1 MPDKPLPQIRG
12 KIEFRQI
19 HAPFCVKFSRV
30 LRESHAVWE
39 RGVAAWFRQGEA
51 ADPAMRDGDAC
62 PTKIANHATTGCGAA
77 LTPPQASQTL
87 PASMAEP
94 KENRIA
100 PASGAGLMEKIV
112 SLCKRRGFIYQSS
125 EIYGGINGFWDYGPL
140 GAELKRNVKELWWNA
155 MTRRRDDVVGLEA
168 TIIMHPQI
176 WKASGHVD
184 TFADLMVEDP
194 ITNRRF
200 RADQIDPQ
208 SGTIYRF
215 KGAIRNSVISTMV
228 KLKKENPNLPVPIWL
243 EEAFRREKESDKFKT
258 ELTEQLLECEAEEF
272 FKAGIRLSEA
282 QARELG
288 SLEPFSVL
296 VPDGKPPESARKTA
310 KQYYTKRG
318 VDSPDLVGPVVR
330 EHVEASTK
338 YSPETGAELTEPR
351 PFNLMFKTYVG
362 PIENEDNIAYL
373 RPETAQA
380 IFAQFK
386 NVLETS
392 RQKVPFG
399 IAQVGKAF
407 RNEVTPRN
415 FTFRSR
421 EFEQMELEFF
431 IKPDEVVEAISGK
444 VAGAAE
450 AFGVPPSGGPEPA
463 KAGTPNPE
471 PNWGWEAWLKYWV
484 EERIKFYEAV
494 GLPRESLVE
503 YWQKP
508 EELAHYA
515 RATID
520 ILYKFPFSKRDAQ
533 GELTGEELEG
543 VAARSDFD
551 LSQHERFS
559 GKPMGVFDEELRA
572 AWSRPDGIDEA
583 KKKELW
589 QRYHDARLKYLM
601 QMGVEQAKA
610 EKEAREDAD
619 GLAKGQYI
627 PHVIEPSAGVD
638 RLILALICNAYHE
651 DRMPDEKG
659 RLETRVLLKFHPR
672 VAPIKVAVLPLLKNK
687 PELVKKAQ
695 EVRDLLRPHMNVFY
709 DDAGAIGRR
718 YRRQDEA
725 GTPFC
730 VTIDFDTLGEK
741 TELKDTV
748 TMRYRDDGRQ
758 ERIAIGEL
766 LNWLLPKIR

>member
-1 MPDKPLPQIRG
+1 
-12 KIEFRQI
+12 
-19 HAPFCVKFSRV
+19 
-30 LRESHAVWE
+30 
-39 RGVAAWFRQGEA
+39 
-51 ADPAMRDGDAC
+51 
-62 PTKIANHATTGCGAA
+62 
-77 LTPPQASQTL
+77 
-87 PASMAEP
+87 
-94 KENRIA
+94 
-100 PASGAGLMEKIV
+100 MEKIV
-112 SLCKRRGFIYQSS
+112 PLCKRRGFIFQSS

-140 GAELKRNVKELWWNA
+140 GAELKRNVKELWWQA
-155 MTRRRDDVVGLEA
+155 MTRQRDDVAGLEA
-168 TIIMHPQI
+168 AIIMHPQI

-184 TFADLMVEDP
+184 TFSDP
-194 ITNRRF
+194 MIDCKTCKGRF
-200 RADQIDPQ
+200 RADQTNEIPCPQ
-208 SGTIYRF
+208 KPG
-215 KGAIRNSVISTMV
+215 KMV
-228 KLKKENPNLPVPIWL
+228 
-243 EEAFRREKESDKFKT
+243 S
-258 ELTEQLLECEAEEF
+258 ECHGE
-272 FKAGIRLSEA
+272 
-282 QARELG
+282 
-288 SLEPFSVL
+288 
-296 VPDGKPPESARKTA
+296 KTA
-310 KQYYTKRG
+310 
-318 VDSPDLVGPVVR
+318 
-330 EHVEASTK
+330 
-338 YSPETGAELTEPR
+338 PR
-351 PFNLMFKTYVG
+351 PFNLMFKTHYG
-362 PIENEDNIAYL
+362 PIESDDNVCYL

-431 IKPDEVVEAISGK
+431 IKPDEVVEAICGK
-444 VAGAAE
+444 VASVTDVSKENVQHPITDSQPLGAAKRSE
-450 AFGVPPSGGPEPA
+450 DGS
-463 KAGTPNPE
+463 TLNPQ

-484 EERIKFYEAV
+484 EERIKFYEGI

-515 RATID
+515 RATVD

-533 GELTGEELEG
+533 GELMGEELEG

-551 LSQHERFS
+551 LSQHARFS

-572 AWSRPDGIDEA
+572 AWGKLDEA
-583 KKKELW
+583 KKAGLSK
-589 QRYHDARLKYLM
+589 RYYEARLKYLTK
-601 QMGVEQAKA
+601 MGVEQAKA

-687 PELVKKAQ
+687 PGLVEKAR

-741 TELKDTV
+741 PELKDTV
-748 TMRYRDDGRQ
+748 TIRYRDDGKQ
-758 ERIAIGEL
+758 ERLAIGEL

>member
-1 MPDKPLPQIRG
+1 
-12 KIEFRQI
+12 
-19 HAPFCVKFSRV
+19 
-30 LRESHAVWE
+30 
-39 RGVAAWFRQGEA
+39 
-51 ADPAMRDGDAC
+51 
-62 PTKIANHATTGCGAA
+62 
-77 LTPPQASQTL
+77 
-87 PASMAEP
+87 
-94 KENRIA
+94 
-100 PASGAGLMEKIV
+100 MEKIV

-140 GAELKRNVKELWWNA
+140 GAELKRNVKELWWNT
-155 MTRRRDDVVGLEA
+155 MTRQRDDVVGLEA
-168 TIIMHPQI
+168 TIIMSPQI

-184 TFADLMVEDP
+184 TFADLMVECP
-194 ITNRRF
+194 VTNKRY
-200 RADQIDPQ
+200 RADQIEPQ
-208 SGTIYRF
+208 DGIVYYF
-215 KGAIRNSVISTMV
+215 KGAINMLPGEFGFIEGEKEEVEKYLKQKRELSE
-228 KLKKENPNLPVPIWL
+228 LKKLGENLSASANPKEQKIGALIL
-243 EEAFRREKESDKFKT
+243 ERVSLKT
-258 ELTEQLLECEAEEF
+258 E
-272 FKAGIRLSEA
+272 IN
-282 QARELG
+282 
-288 SLEPFSVL
+288 EPFSVL
-296 VPDGKPPESARKTA
+296 LPAGKPPEAA
-310 KQYYTKRG
+310 FVIAADFYEKRG
-318 VDSPDLVGPVVR
+318 MDCLWPIKSHTEKVVGDTR
-330 EHVEASTK
+330 HN
-338 YSPETGAELTEPR
+338 PENGAELTKPR

-362 PIENEDNIAYL
+362 PVESEDNVAYL

-386 NVLETS
+386 NVQETS

-415 FTFRSR
+415 YTFRSR

-431 IKPDEVVEAISGK
+431 IKPDEVVEAIKGR
-444 VAGAAE
+444 VTPGAE
-450 AFGVPPSGGPEPA
+450 LDTRHS
-463 KAGTPNPE
+463 TLDTSS
-471 PNWGWEAWLKYWV
+471 WGWEAWHKYWV
-484 EERIKFYEAV
+484 EERIAFYEGI
-494 GLPRESLVE
+494 GLPRNTLVE

-515 RATID
+515 RATVD
-520 ILYKFPFSKRDAQ
+520 ILYKFPFSKRDEK

-543 VAARSDFD
+543 IAARSDFD

-572 AWSRPDGIDEA
+572 AWGKLDEPR
-583 KKKELW
+583 KTELSK
-589 QRYHDARLKYLM
+589 RYYEARLKYLM
-601 QMGVEQAKA
+601 KTGVEPAKA
-610 EKEAREDAD
+610 EKGAKEDAD

-651 DRMPDEKG
+651 DTMPDEKG
-659 RLETRVLLKFHPR
+659 KMETRVVLKFHPR

-687 PELVKKAQ
+687 PELVKKAR

-741 TELKDTV
+741 PELKDTV
-748 TMRYRDDGRQ
+748 TMRYRDDGKQ
-758 ERIAIGEL
+758 ERLAIGEL
-766 LNWLLPKIR
+766 LTWLSPKIR